1 MPDHDLVIRNG
12 TIADGSG
19 APLTTGDIAVRDGR
33 IVAIGVVPGSGAEEI
48 DARGKLVTPGF
59 VDIHTHY
66 DAQVTWDTHFSPS
79 TNHGVTTVLLGN
91 CGVGFAPCR
100 PDQRDEM
107 IDVMEGVEDIPGIV
121 MAEGLPWNW
130 ETFPDFLDALDQRHM
145 DADFA
150 VAVPH
155 IPVRVWVMGQR
166 AIDREPATSADMKQM
181 AVLVKEGL
189 EAGAFGFST
198 TRVIGHRTA
207 GGEQLPVTTASEDEL
222 MTIALAMKGFGKSL
236 FMSASE
242 FDTAN
247 GFSSEFKML
256 ARIAETSGQTVT
268 FPLLQYNEAPDRWR
282 EIADA
287 AAAER
292 RKGVDILGQVVG
304 RPVGVL
310 YGLQL
315 SLHPFRGCPT
325 YEAIEPLP
333 LAERAAEMR
342 KPDVR
347 SAILAEMALPLDPK
361 FPVFSRDIHLCYAM
375 GAVPVYSP
383 DEADR
388 FDNVAARRGC
398 SVYEVA
404 YDALIADEGKG
415 ILYFPARN
423 FTYYNLD
430 VVHDMLTREETILGL
445 GDGGAHVGAI
455 CDGSMQTF
463 LLAYWTRDRAGEKL
477 SIPEAVRL
485 MTSHTAQVGGFRDR
499 GLIAPGYKADLN
511 IIDYDRLSLS
521 PPRAVFDLPAGGRR
535 LTQDAKGY
543 VATIVSGIATHR
555 DDRPTG
561 ALPGRLVRGQRAA
574 PAPVLADAA

>member
-1 MPDHDLVIRNG
+1 MHDYDLVVRNG
-12 TIADGSG
+12 TVADGSG
-19 APLTTGDIAVRDGR
+19 GPLRSVDIAIKDGLIAAVGTVDGTGR
-33 IVAIGVVPGSGAEEI
+33 EEI
-48 DARGKLVTPGF
+48 DATGKLVTPGF

-130 ETFPDFLDALDQRHM
+130 ETFPDFLDALDKRPM

-155 IPVRVWVMGQR
+155 IPIRVYVMGQR
-166 AIDREPATSADMKQM
+166 AIDREPATSADMKRM
-181 AVLVKEGL
+181 AELVKEGL
-189 EAGAFGFST
+189 LAGAFGFST

-207 GGEQLPVTTASEDEL
+207 SGEQLPVTTASEDEL
-222 MTIALAMKGFGKSL
+222 MTIALAMKDLGKSL

-247 GFSSEFKML
+247 GFSSEFRML

-268 FPLLQYNEAPDRWR
+268 FPLLQYNEAPERWR

-292 RKGVDILGQVVG
+292 AKGVDIYGQVVG

-315 SLHPFRGCPT
+315 TLHPFRGCPT
-325 YEAIEPLP
+325 YESIEHLP
-333 LAERAAEMR
+333 LFERAAEMR
-342 KPDVR
+342 KPDIR
-347 SAILAEMALPLDPK
+347 AAILAETELPLDPK
-361 FPVFSRDIHLCYAM
+361 YPAFMRDISLCYAM
-375 GAVPVYSP
+375 GDVPIYSP
-383 DEADR
+383 AEEDR
-388 FDNVAARRGC
+388 FDNIAKSRGV

-404 YDALIADEGKG
+404 YDIMLANDGQG

-430 VVHDMLTREETILGL
+430 VVYDMLGREETVLGL

-463 LLAYWTRDRAGEKL
+463 MLAYWTRDRVGQKL
-477 SIPEAVRL
+477 SVPEAVRL
-485 MTSHTAQVGGFRDR
+485 MTSHTANIGGFGDR
-499 GLIAPGYKADLN
+499 GLLAPGYKADLN
-511 IIDYDRLSLS
+511 IIDYDNLALS

-535 LTQDAKGY
+535 LTQDARGY
-543 VATIVSGIATHR
+543 VATIVSGVVTAR
-555 DDRPTG
+555 NDQQTG
-561 ALPGRLVRGQRAA
+561 ALPGRLIRGHRQAPTLAA
-574 PAPVLADAA
+574 